1 MITEIDLLKLR
12 YHVTARSKDSDNS
25 LELVHSD
32 YDDRGYVVKLRE
44 GEVQIVYPFMEETT
58 KKPCFKTDNVE
69 ELIAWHYH
77 Y

>member
-1 MITEIDLLKLR
+1 MITEFDLLKLR
-12 YHVTARSKDSDNS
+12 YHVIARSVESDNS
-25 LELVHSD
+25 LELIHSD
-32 YDDRGYVVKLRE
+32 YDDRGYLVRLQD
-44 GEVQIVYPFMEETT
+44 GEVQIVYPFLENKT